1 MTNLDELRADFEQ
14 AQAAWE
20 LLIAERFPGATQ
32 WHWYRAVAAVRG
44 ENVRRNDDTS
54 RDAAMAAD
62 DAIRQAHDDYIRKL
76 HVFYR
81 ARDGEHGVLGGRG
94 L

>member
-1 MTNLDELRADFEQ
+1 MNLLPLRQAYQDADDAFTR
-14 AQAAWE
+14 
-20 LLIAERFPGATQ
+20 LLADRFPGADRWT
-32 WHWYRAVAAVRG
+32 WYRALAAVAG

-54 RDAAMAAD
+54 RDAALAADLDLMAA
-62 DAIRQAHDDYIRKL
+62 HDEYIRLL

-81 ARDGEHGVLGGRG
+81 ARDGENGFLGARG